1 MTSPCFDTWEE
12 KWQIEFPVIGKQI
25 DLSKATQCRMVG
37 TLANWMD
44 DDLLVRVETGSGIIL
59 IYQVLYLS
67 TYLKRISVDDVDD
80 VKW

>member
-1 MTSPCFDTWEE
+1 
-12 KWQIEFPVIGKQI
+12 
-25 DLSKATQCRMVG
+25 MVG

-44 DDLLVRVETGSGIIL
+44 DDLLVRVETVSGIIL